1 MGSPERPSSRQN
13 SVRVGAT
20 EAKGGQTHLPLPVQ
34 MVTTKNMRNY
44 KYDDDNNIYIYDI
57 YIYIYILYSILNFD
71 TLIIYI
77 YITYWNYI
85 QT

>member
-20 EAKGGQTHLPLPVQ
+20 EAEGGQTHLPLPVQ

-44 KYDDDNNIYIYDI
+44 KYDDIIIYVNLCMITVYDNIYMI
-57 YIYIYILYSILNFD
+57 YIYIYIIQ
-71 TLIIYI
+71 YI
-77 YITYWNYI
+77 KL
-85 QT
+85 